1 MEVTTSI
8 REEDGKTQVA
18 IELTEQEVK
27 KHIDSFFKDLAKNR
41 IPGFRPGK
49 APRKVLERNFGG
61 HEAIYA
67 EITSDMVN
75 EVLPLAL
82 DSKDVIFIDD
92 PKLVDEKIESVED
105 GKPYTFEVYGEVAP
119 KLTLTSVEPVEI
131 EMPPATAT
139 DEEVEA
145 QLESLRDYYYEFEEV
160 DRAAEEGDYVMMSID
175 AKTDGVAVDAL
186 NSPSR
191 LVELGSDALPKELTD
206 QVLGMKKD
214 EAKEFDFEVAEDD
227 EQLADFKGKTIH
239 AEITVSKV
247 QTKELPTLDEEF
259 AKRIGFD
266 TLEQTRE
273 EIANQ
278 INSQR
283 ERQLPELKE
292 RRCVEALAK
301 RIEGEI
307 PESYINYSRDEVLR
321 EFFNNLQSAGITFDQ
336 FLAQRG
342 ISADEFHADLD
353 DEAKENAEQSLALDA
368 LFEARGMELTDADID
383 EQFQVVD
390 DPAAA
395 RKSWEESGRMSLL
408 REGIRR
414 SKAAQWLIDNAIVTE
429 EAAKEGASDN

>member
-92 PKLVDEKIESVED
+92 PKLVDEKVESVED

-139 DEEVEA
+139 DEEIEA

-175 AKTDGVAVDAL
+175 AKADGVAVDAL

-214 EAKEFDFEVAEDD
+214 ETKEFDFEVAEDD

-239 AEITVSKV
+239 AEVTVSKV

-321 EFFNNLQSAGITFDQ
+321 EFFNNLQSAGVTFDQ

-342 ISADEFHADLD
+342 ISADEFRADLD

>member
-67 EITSDMVN
+67 EITSDMAN

-92 PKLVDEKIESVED
+92 PKLVDEKVESVED

-139 DEEVEA
+139 DEEIEA

-175 AKTDGVAVDAL
+175 AKADGVAVDAL

-214 EAKEFDFEVAEDD
+214 ETKEFDFEVAEDD

-239 AEITVSKV
+239 AKVTVSKV

>member
-67 EITSDMVN
+67 EITSDVVN

-92 PKLVDEKIESVED
+92 PKLVDEKVESVED

-175 AKTDGVAVDAL
+175 AKADGVAVDAL

-214 EAKEFDFEVAEDD
+214 ETKEFDFEVAEDD

-239 AEITVSKV
+239 AEVTVSKV

-278 INSQR
+278 INTQR

-342 ISADEFHADLD
+342 ISADEFRADLD

>member
-92 PKLVDEKIESVED
+92 PKLVDEKVESVED

-119 KLTLTSVEPVEI
+119 KLTLTSIEPVEI

-175 AKTDGVAVDAL
+175 AKADGVAVDAL

-214 EAKEFDFEVAEDD
+214 ETKEFDFEVAEDD

-239 AEITVSKV
+239 AEVTVSKV

-278 INSQR
+278 INTQR

-342 ISADEFHADLD
+342 ISADEFRADLD

>member
-49 APRKVLERNFGG
+49 APRKVLDRNFGG

-92 PKLVDEKIESVED
+92 PKLVDEKVESVED

-139 DEEVEA
+139 DEEIEA

-175 AKTDGVAVDAL
+175 AKADGVAIDAL

-214 EAKEFDFEVAEDD
+214 ETKEFDFEVAEDD

-239 AEITVSKV
+239 AEVTVSKV

-278 INSQR
+278 INTQR

-342 ISADEFHADLD
+342 ISADEFRADLD

>member
-92 PKLVDEKIESVED
+92 PKLVDEKVESVED

-139 DEEVEA
+139 DEEIEA

-175 AKTDGVAVDAL
+175 AKADGVAVDAL

-214 EAKEFDFEVAEDD
+214 ETKEFDFEVAEDD

-239 AEITVSKV
+239 AEVTVSKV

-278 INSQR
+278 INTQR

-342 ISADEFHADLD
+342 ISADEFRADLD

-368 LFEARGMELTDADID
+368 LFEARGMELTDADIRKIAD
-383 EQFQVVD
+383 TYNAFADGTLESLNDPNRSLAVD
-390 DPAAA
+390 MFMKKPIESVKKLALSKIALTGADGKA
-395 RKSWEESGRMSLL
+395 R
-408 REGIRR
+408 
-414 SKAAQWLIDNAIVTE
+414 
-429 EAAKEGASDN
+429 

>member
-41 IPGFRPGK
+41 IPGFRPGR

-92 PKLVDEKIESVED
+92 PKLVDEKVESVED

-139 DEEVEA
+139 DEEIEA
-145 QLESLRDYYYEFEEV
+145 QLESLRDYYYEFEEA

-175 AKTDGVAVDAL
+175 AKADGVAVDAL

-214 EAKEFDFEVAEDD
+214 ETKEFDFEVVEDD

-239 AEITVSKV
+239 AEVTVSKV

-278 INSQR
+278 INTQR

-342 ISADEFHADLD
+342 ISADEFRADLD

>member
-175 AKTDGVAVDAL
+175 AKADGVAVDAL

-214 EAKEFDFEVAEDD
+214 ETKEFDFEVAEDD
-227 EQLADFKGKTIH
+227 EQLVDFKGKTIH
-239 AEITVSKV
+239 AEVTVSKV

>member
-92 PKLVDEKIESVED
+92 PKLVDEKVESVED

-139 DEEVEA
+139 DEEIEA

-175 AKTDGVAVDAL
+175 AKADGVAVDAL

-214 EAKEFDFEVAEDD
+214 ETKEFDFEVAEDD
-227 EQLADFKGKTIH
+227 EQLADFKGKIIH
-239 AEITVSKV
+239 AEVTVSKV

-278 INSQR
+278 INTQR

-342 ISADEFHADLD
+342 ISADEFRADLD

-429 EAAKEGASDN
+429 EVAKEGASDN

>member
-75 EVLPLAL
+75 EVLPLVL

-92 PKLVDEKIESVED
+92 PKLVDEKVESVED

-139 DEEVEA
+139 DEEIDA

-175 AKTDGVAVDAL
+175 AKADGVAVDAL

-214 EAKEFDFEVAEDD
+214 ETKEFDFEVAEDD

-239 AEITVSKV
+239 AEVTVSKV

-278 INSQR
+278 INTQR

-342 ISADEFHADLD
+342 ISADEFRADLD

>member
-41 IPGFRPGK
+41 IPGFRPGR

-92 PKLVDEKIESVED
+92 PKLVDEKVESVED

-139 DEEVEA
+139 DEEIEA

-175 AKTDGVAVDAL
+175 AKADGVAVDAL

-214 EAKEFDFEVAEDD
+214 ETKEFDFEVVEDD

-239 AEITVSKV
+239 AEVTVSKV

-278 INSQR
+278 INTQR

-342 ISADEFHADLD
+342 ISADEFRADLD

>member
-175 AKTDGVAVDAL
+175 AKADGVAVDAL

-214 EAKEFDFEVAEDD
+214 ETKEFDFEVAEDD

-239 AEITVSKV
+239 AEVTVSKV

-395 RKSWEESGRMSLL
+395 RKSWKESGRMSLL

>member
-175 AKTDGVAVDAL
+175 AKADGVAVDAL

-191 LVELGSDALPKELTD
+191 LVELGSDALPKDLTD

-214 EAKEFDFEVAEDD
+214 ETKEFDFEVAEDD

-239 AEITVSKV
+239 VEVTVSKV

-273 EIANQ
+273 EIASQ

-414 SKAAQWLIDNAIVTE
+414 SKAAQWLIDNAIDTE
-429 EAAKEGASDN
+429 EAAKEGASDK

>member
-49 APRKVLERNFGG
+49 APRKVLEQNFGG

-92 PKLVDEKIESVED
+92 PKLVDEKAKSVED
-105 GKPYTFEVYGEVAP
+105 GKSYTFEVYGEVAP

-139 DEEVEA
+139 DEEIEA

-175 AKTDGVAVDAL
+175 AKADGVAVDAL

-206 QVLGMKKD
+206 QVIGMKKD
-214 EAKEFDFEVAEDD
+214 DTKEFDFEVAEDD

-239 AEITVSKV
+239 AQVTVSKV

-273 EIANQ
+273 EIAKQ

-342 ISADEFHADLD
+342 ISADEFRADLD

>member
-119 KLTLTSVEPVEI
+119 KLALTSVEPVEI

-175 AKTDGVAVDAL
+175 AKADGVAVDAL

-214 EAKEFDFEVAEDD
+214 ETKEFDFEVAEDD

-239 AEITVSKV
+239 AEVTVSKV

>member
-175 AKTDGVAVDAL
+175 AKADGVAVDAL

-214 EAKEFDFEVAEDD
+214 ETKEFDFEVAEDD

-239 AEITVSKV
+239 AEVTVSKV

-321 EFFNNLQSAGITFDQ
+321 EFFNNLQSAGIMFDQ

>member
-1 MEVTTSI
+1 M
-8 REEDGKTQVA
+8 
-18 IELTEQEVK
+18 
-27 KHIDSFFKDLAKNR
+27 
-41 IPGFRPGK
+41 
-49 APRKVLERNFGG
+49 LERNFGG

-92 PKLVDEKIESVED
+92 PKLVDEKVESVED

-139 DEEVEA
+139 DEEIEA

-175 AKTDGVAVDAL
+175 AKADGVAVDAL

-214 EAKEFDFEVAEDD
+214 ETKEFDFEVAEDD

-239 AEITVSKV
+239 AEVTVSKV

-278 INSQR
+278 INTQR

-342 ISADEFHADLD
+342 ISADEFRADLD

>member
-41 IPGFRPGK
+41 IPGFRPGR

-139 DEEVEA
+139 DEEIEA

-175 AKTDGVAVDAL
+175 AKADGVAVDAL

-214 EAKEFDFEVAEDD
+214 ETKEFDFEVAEDD

-239 AEITVSKV
+239 AEVTVSKV

-278 INSQR
+278 INTQR

-342 ISADEFHADLD
+342 ISADEFRADLD

>member
-92 PKLVDEKIESVED
+92 PKLVDEKVESVED

-139 DEEVEA
+139 DEEIEA

-175 AKTDGVAVDAL
+175 AKADGVAVDAL

-214 EAKEFDFEVAEDD
+214 ETKEFDFEVAEDD

-239 AEITVSKV
+239 AEVTVSKV

-278 INSQR
+278 INTQR

-342 ISADEFHADLD
+342 ISADEFRADLD

-390 DPAAA
+390 DPATA

>member
-175 AKTDGVAVDAL
+175 AKADGVAVDAL

-214 EAKEFDFEVAEDD
+214 ETKEFDLEVAEDD

-239 AEITVSKV
+239 AEVTVSKV

>member
-175 AKTDGVAVDAL
+175 AKADGVAVDAL

-214 EAKEFDFEVAEDD
+214 ETKEFDFEVAEDD

-239 AEITVSKV
+239 TEVTVSKV

>member
-139 DEEVEA
+139 DEEIEA

-175 AKTDGVAVDAL
+175 AKADGVAVDAL

-214 EAKEFDFEVAEDD
+214 ETKEFDFEVAEDD

-239 AEITVSKV
+239 AEVTVSKV

-278 INSQR
+278 INTQR

-342 ISADEFHADLD
+342 ISADEFRADLD

-429 EAAKEGASDN
+429 EVAKEGASDN

>member
-1 MEVTTSI
+1 
-8 REEDGKTQVA
+8 
-18 IELTEQEVK
+18 
-27 KHIDSFFKDLAKNR
+27 
-41 IPGFRPGK
+41 
-49 APRKVLERNFGG
+49 
-61 HEAIYA
+61 
-67 EITSDMVN
+67 
-75 EVLPLAL
+75 
-82 DSKDVIFIDD
+82 
-92 PKLVDEKIESVED
+92 
-105 GKPYTFEVYGEVAP
+105 
-119 KLTLTSVEPVEI
+119 
-131 EMPPATAT
+131 
-139 DEEVEA
+139 
-145 QLESLRDYYYEFEEV
+145 
-160 DRAAEEGDYVMMSID
+160 MMSID
-175 AKTDGVAVDAL
+175 AKADGVAIDAL

-214 EAKEFDFEVAEDD
+214 ETKEFDFEVAEDD

-239 AEITVSKV
+239 AEVTVSKV

-278 INSQR
+278 INTQR

-342 ISADEFHADLD
+342 ISADEFRADLD

-429 EAAKEGASDN
+429 GAAKEGESDI

>member
-92 PKLVDEKIESVED
+92 PKLVDEKVESVED

-139 DEEVEA
+139 DEEIEA

-175 AKTDGVAVDAL
+175 AKADGVAVDAL

-214 EAKEFDFEVAEDD
+214 ETKEFDFEVAEDD

-239 AEITVSKV
+239 AEVTVSKV

-278 INSQR
+278 INTQR

-342 ISADEFHADLD
+342 ISADEFRADLD
-353 DEAKENAEQSLALDA
+353 DEAKENAEQGLALDA

>member
-1 MEVTTSI
+1 LEVTTSI

-92 PKLVDEKIESVED
+92 PKLVDEKVESVED

-139 DEEVEA
+139 DEEIEA

-175 AKTDGVAVDAL
+175 AKADGVAVDAL

-214 EAKEFDFEVAEDD
+214 ETKEFDFEVAEDD

-239 AEITVSKV
+239 AEVTVSKV

-278 INSQR
+278 INTQR

-342 ISADEFHADLD
+342 ISADEFRADLD

>member
-175 AKTDGVAVDAL
+175 AKADGVAVDAL

-191 LVELGSDALPKELTD
+191 LVELGSDALHKELTD

-214 EAKEFDFEVAEDD
+214 ETKEFDFEVAEDD

-239 AEITVSKV
+239 AEVTVSKV

>member
-175 AKTDGVAVDAL
+175 AKADGVAVDAL

-214 EAKEFDFEVAEDD
+214 ETKEFDFEVAEDD

-239 AEITVSKV
+239 AEVTVSKV

>member
-92 PKLVDEKIESVED
+92 PKLVDEKVESVED

-139 DEEVEA
+139 DEEIEA

-175 AKTDGVAVDAL
+175 AKADGVAVDAL

-214 EAKEFDFEVAEDD
+214 ETKEFDFEVAEDD

-239 AEITVSKV
+239 AEVTVSKV

-342 ISADEFHADLD
+342 ISADEFRADLD

>member
-82 DSKDVIFIDD
+82 DSKDVIFVDD
-92 PKLVDEKIESVED
+92 PKLVDEKVESVED

-139 DEEVEA
+139 DEEIEA
-145 QLESLRDYYYEFEEV
+145 QLESLRDYYYEFEDV

-175 AKTDGVAVDAL
+175 AKADGVAVDAL

-214 EAKEFDFEVAEDD
+214 ETKEFDFEVAEDD

-239 AEITVSKV
+239 AEVTVSKV

-278 INSQR
+278 INTQR

-342 ISADEFHADLD
+342 ISADEFRADLD

>member
-41 IPGFRPGK
+41 IPGFRPGR

-92 PKLVDEKIESVED
+92 PKLVDEKVESVED

-139 DEEVEA
+139 DEEIEA

-175 AKTDGVAVDAL
+175 AKADGVAVDAL

-214 EAKEFDFEVAEDD
+214 ETKEFDFEVAEDD

-239 AEITVSKV
+239 AEVTVSKV

-278 INSQR
+278 INTQR

-342 ISADEFHADLD
+342 ISADEFRADLD

-414 SKAAQWLIDNAIVTE
+414 SKAAQWLIDSAIVTE

>member
-41 IPGFRPGK
+41 IPGFRPGR

-92 PKLVDEKIESVED
+92 PKLVDEKVESVED

-139 DEEVEA
+139 DEEIEA

-175 AKTDGVAVDAL
+175 AKADGVAVDAL

-214 EAKEFDFEVAEDD
+214 ETKEFDFEVAEDD

-239 AEITVSKV
+239 AEVTVSKV

-278 INSQR
+278 INTQR

-342 ISADEFHADLD
+342 ISADEFRADLD

-383 EQFQVVD
+383 EQFKVVD

>member
-175 AKTDGVAVDAL
+175 AKADGVAVDAL

-214 EAKEFDFEVAEDD
+214 ETKEFDFEVAEDD

-239 AEITVSKV
+239 AEVTVSKV

-307 PESYINYSRDEVLR
+307 LESYINYSRDEVLR

>member
-105 GKPYTFEVYGEVAP
+105 GKPCTFEVYGEVAP

-175 AKTDGVAVDAL
+175 AKADGVAVDAL

-214 EAKEFDFEVAEDD
+214 ETKEFDFEVAEDD

-239 AEITVSKV
+239 AEVTVSKV

>member
-92 PKLVDEKIESVED
+92 PKLVDEKVESVED

-131 EMPPATAT
+131 EMPPATAS
-139 DEEVEA
+139 DEEIEA

-175 AKTDGVAVDAL
+175 AKADGVAVDAL

-214 EAKEFDFEVAEDD
+214 ETKEFDFEVAEDD

-239 AEITVSKV
+239 AKVTVSKV

>member
-49 APRKVLERNFGG
+49 APRKVLEQNFGG

-92 PKLVDEKIESVED
+92 PKLVDEKAKNVED

-139 DEEVEA
+139 DEEIEA

-175 AKTDGVAVDAL
+175 AKADGVAVDAL

-206 QVLGMKKD
+206 QVIGMKKD
-214 EAKEFDFEVAEDD
+214 DTKEFDFEVAEDD

-239 AEITVSKV
+239 AQVTVSKV

-273 EIANQ
+273 EIAKQ

-342 ISADEFHADLD
+342 ISADEFRADLD

-395 RKSWEESGRMSLL
+395 RKSWEESGHMSLL

>member
-175 AKTDGVAVDAL
+175 AKADGVAVDAL

-214 EAKEFDFEVAEDD
+214 ETKEFDFEVAEDD

-239 AEITVSKV
+239 AEVTVSKV

-390 DPAAA
+390 DLAAA

>member
-92 PKLVDEKIESVED
+92 PKLVDEKVESVED

-175 AKTDGVAVDAL
+175 AKADGVAVDAL

-214 EAKEFDFEVAEDD
+214 ETKEFDFEVAEDD

-239 AEITVSKV
+239 AEVTVSKV

-278 INSQR
+278 INTQR

-342 ISADEFHADLD
+342 ISADEFRADLD

>member
-175 AKTDGVAVDAL
+175 AKADGVAVDAL

-214 EAKEFDFEVAEDD
+214 ETKEFDFEVAEDD

-239 AEITVSKV
+239 AEVTVSKV

-278 INSQR
+278 INTQR

-342 ISADEFHADLD
+342 ISADEFRADLD

>member
-27 KHIDSFFKDLAKNR
+27 KHIDSFFKDLAKNH

-175 AKTDGVAVDAL
+175 AKADGVAVDAL

-214 EAKEFDFEVAEDD
+214 ETKEFDFEVAEDD

-239 AEITVSKV
+239 AEVTVSKV

>member
-82 DSKDVIFIDD
+82 DFKDVIFIDD

-175 AKTDGVAVDAL
+175 AKADGVAVDAL

-214 EAKEFDFEVAEDD
+214 ETKEFDFEVAEDD

-239 AEITVSKV
+239 AEVTVSKV